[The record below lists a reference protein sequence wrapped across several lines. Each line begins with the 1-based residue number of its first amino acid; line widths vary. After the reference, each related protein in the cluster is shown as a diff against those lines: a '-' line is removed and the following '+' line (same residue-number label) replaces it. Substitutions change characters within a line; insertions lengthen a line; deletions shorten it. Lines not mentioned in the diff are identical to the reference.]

1 MKLKPLHELKRTA
14 CAIAWCL
21 LSCAGAQA
29 ADPAYPQR
37 TVRFVVPFA
46 AGGASD
52 VTGRL
57 IAQKLSEMWRQQV
70 VIDNRA
76 GANGQIG
83 CEIVAKAPADGY
95 TWIMATTSTH
105 GSNVAFSDDITY
117 DPVKDFDAVTQLVS
131 IPNVLSVHPSVPA
144 KSVAELIRLAK
155 TKAGQLTFASGGTAG
170 VPHMAGEL
178 FMSMAGVQ
186 MVHVPYKSGNQ
197 STIALLSG
205 DVDMTFT
212 TLVTSIPYIKIGKM
226 RPLGVTSLKRAA
238 SLPEVPTISE
248 AGLKGYEII
257 TWYGIA
263 VPAGTPKPV
272 IERIHADVVRVLAQ
286 KDVAN
291 VFESLGAEAVGNTPA
306 EFSRVIQTG
315 IPKWIKLVKSMRAP
329 GGR

>member
-1 MKLKPLHELKRTA
+1 MKLNCSAWAAALWFLPY
-14 CAIAWCL
+14 AI
-21 LSCAGAQA
+21 AQA

-37 TVRFVVPFA
+37 TIRFIVPYA

-57 IAQKLSEMWRQQV
+57 VAQKLGETWRQQI
-70 VIDNRA
+70 VIDNRG

-83 CEIVAKAPADGY
+83 CELAAKAPADGY
-95 TWIMATTSTH
+95 TWVMATTSTH
-105 GSNVAFSDDITY
+105 GSNVAFADNLTY
-117 DPVKDFDAVTQLVS
+117 DPVRDFDAVTQLVS
-131 IPNVLSVHPSVPA
+131 IPNVLSVHPSIPV

-155 TKAGQLTFASGGTAG
+155 AKPGQLTFASGGTAG

-186 MVHVPYKSGNQ
+186 LIHVPYKSGNQ

-205 DVDMTFT
+205 DVAMTFT
-212 TLVTSIPYIKIGKM
+212 TLVTSVPYIKLGKL

-238 SLPEVPTISE
+238 SLPDVPTISE

-263 VPAGTPKPV
+263 VPAGTPKPIV
-272 IERIHADVVRVLAQ
+272 ERIHADVVKVLAQ

-315 IPKWIKLVKSMRAP
+315 ISKWVKLVKSMRTP
-329 GGR
+329 G

>member
-1 MKLKPLHELKRTA
+1 MYWKSAA
-14 CAIAWCL
+14 CAAV
-21 LSCAGAQA
+21 AGLMPLVLAHA

-37 TVRFVVPFA
+37 AIRFVVPFA

-83 CEIVAKAPADGY
+83 CEIVARAPADGY
-95 TWIMATTSTH
+95 TWVMATTSTH
-105 GSNVAFSDDITY
+105 GSNVAFADNVTY

-155 TKAGQLTFASGGTAG
+155 TKTGQLTFASGGTAG

-212 TLVTSIPYIKIGKM
+212 TLVTSVPYIKIGKM

>member
-1 MKLKPLHELKRTA
+1 MMLRRRSLICLPCILA
-14 CAIAWCL
+14 CAA
-21 LSCAGAQA
+21 AQA
-29 ADPAYPQR
+29 AETAYPQR
-37 TVRFVVPFA
+37 AIRYIIPYT

-70 VIDNRA
+70 VIDNRG

-83 CEIVAKAPADGY
+83 CEIAAKAPADGY
-95 TWIMATTSTH
+95 TWVMATTSTH
-105 GSNVAFSDDITY
+105 GSNVAFADNLTY

-131 IPNVLSVHPSVPA
+131 IPNVLSVHPSIPV

-155 TKAGQLTFASGGTAG
+155 AKPGQLLFASGGTAG
-170 VPHMAGEL
+170 VPHLAGEL
-178 FMSMAGVQ
+178 CMSMAGVQ
-186 MVHVPYKSGNQ
+186 LIHVPYKSGNQ

-205 DVDMTFT
+205 DVAMTFT
-212 TLVTSIPYIKIGKM
+212 TLVTTVPYIKLGKL

-238 SLPEVPTISE
+238 SLPDVPTISE

-263 VPAGTPKPV
+263 VPAGTPKPI
-272 IERIHADVVRVLAQ
+272 IERIHADVVKVLAQ

-315 IPKWIKLVKSMRAP
+315 ISKWVKLVKSMRTP
-329 GGR
+329 G

>member
-1 MKLKPLHELKRTA
+1 MMLRRRALICLPCILA
-14 CAIAWCL
+14 CAA
-21 LSCAGAQA
+21 AQA
-29 ADPAYPQR
+29 AETGYPQR
-37 TVRFVVPFA
+37 AIRYIIPYT

-57 IAQKLSEMWRQQV
+57 VAQKLSEMWRQQV
-70 VIDNRA
+70 VIDNRG

-83 CEIVAKAPADGY
+83 CEIAAKAPADGY
-95 TWIMATTSTH
+95 TWVMATTSTH
-105 GSNVAFSDDITY
+105 GSNVAFADNLTY

-131 IPNVLSVHPSVPA
+131 IPNVLSVHPSIPV

-155 TKAGQLTFASGGTAG
+155 AKPGQLTFASGGTAG

-186 MVHVPYKSGNQ
+186 LIHVPYKSGNQ

-205 DVDMTFT
+205 DVAMTFT
-212 TLVTSIPYIKIGKM
+212 TLVTSVPFIKLGKL

-238 SLPEVPTISE
+238 SLPDVPTISE

-263 VPAGTPKPV
+263 VPAGTPKPI
-272 IERIHADVVRVLAQ
+272 IERIHADVVKVLAQ

-315 IPKWIKLVKSMRAP
+315 ISKWVKLVKSMRTP
-329 GGR
+329 G

>member
-1 MKLKPLHELKRTA
+1 MLRWHALAYLPFILA
-14 CAIAWCL
+14 CAGVL
-21 LSCAGAQA
+21 A
-29 ADPAYPQR
+29 AETAYPQR
-37 TVRFVVPFA
+37 AIRYIIPYT

-57 IAQKLSEMWRQQV
+57 VAQKLSEMWRQQV
-70 VIDNRA
+70 VIDNRG

-83 CEIVAKAPADGY
+83 CEIAAKAPADGY
-95 TWIMATTSTH
+95 TWVMATTSTH
-105 GSNVAFSDDITY
+105 GSNVAFADNLTY

-131 IPNVLSVHPSVPA
+131 IPNVLSVHPSIPV

-155 TKAGQLTFASGGTAG
+155 AKPGQLSFASGGTAG

-186 MVHVPYKSGNQ
+186 LIHVPYKSGNQ

-205 DVDMTFT
+205 DVAMTFT
-212 TLVTSIPYIKIGKM
+212 TLVTSVPYIKLGKL

-238 SLPEVPTISE
+238 SLPDVPTISE

-263 VPAGTPKPV
+263 VPAGTPKPI
-272 IERIHADVVRVLAQ
+272 IERIHADVVKVLAQ

-315 IPKWIKLVKSMRAP
+315 ISKWVKLVKSMRTP
-329 GGR
+329 G